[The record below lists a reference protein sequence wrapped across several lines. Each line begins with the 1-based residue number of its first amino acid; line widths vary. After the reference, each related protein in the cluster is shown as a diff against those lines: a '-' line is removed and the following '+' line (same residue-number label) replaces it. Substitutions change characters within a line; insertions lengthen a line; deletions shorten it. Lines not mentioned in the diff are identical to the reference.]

1 MGKEQRAD
9 DSGQCGERRFWSGVN
24 RFYNALV
31 VLGSVVILY
40 GSSGYRASVGGD
52 PL

>member
-1 MGKEQRAD
+1 VASVEKGG
-9 DSGQCGERRFWSGVN
+9 SGLSGVKVTVTDFN
-24 RFYNALV
+24 IALV
-31 VLGSVVILY
+31 VFSLVVILY